1 MKMRFFFWNIQ
12 NRSYSTKL
20 QSLNWNVLKLG
31 NWKNI
36 STPRSYHKNILS
48 SNLAFTRL
56 NEFVDSKEY

>member
-1 MKMRFFFWNIQ
+1 MKMRFFFWYIQ

-20 QSLNWNVLKLG
+20 QSLNWNVWNLKIK
-31 NWKNI
+31 KNI

-48 SNLAFTRL
+48 SNLAFKRL